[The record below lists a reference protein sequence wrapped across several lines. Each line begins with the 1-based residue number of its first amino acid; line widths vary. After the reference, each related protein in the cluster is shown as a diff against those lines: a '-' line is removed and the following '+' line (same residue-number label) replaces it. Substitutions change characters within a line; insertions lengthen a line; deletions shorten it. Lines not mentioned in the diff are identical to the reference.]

1 MRNKTNLLLLIGVI
15 VFWIIALLSKLNFN
29 GLVYG
34 LDFGLFHPD
43 GQLYSFR
50 ALTMAGNSEV
60 ASGSIVSDWYRDHAY
75 KLNVIDPK
83 SLYFDTHP
91 LWELYKSRILF
102 PILSI
107 PFVILFGMQGMLFI
121 PAISMLTLMIAIQVI
136 GFKLNNKYLAF
147 VISVLVSISPVV
159 SRWMFANITD
169 GLLTALTSL
178 FVVSL
183 LYIKNENI
191 FLFTSATVV
200 ILASYTRISVVQWL
214 AVCLGLYLI
223 NQKRNAVLLGIVSVI
238 FFIPSAL
245 RNLQTGILPNEEKS
259 SLIERPIQLVVS
271 MARVGFY
278 EIGQLVVL
286 DRLLFLLLALATVV
300 SFLSLHHVSSKFF
313 LLVLAALWV
322 TGAVNGTIGVNFRY
336 QLPLLPFMAYSIIES
351 CKFRFAFKDDE
362 KTSL

>member
-1 MRNKTNLLLLIGVI
+1 MRNRTNALLLIGVT
-15 VFWIIALLSKLNFN
+15 VFWIIALVSKLKFN

-60 ASGSIVSDWYRDHAY
+60 VSGSIVSDWYSDHAY

-83 SLYFDTHP
+83 SLHFDVHP
-91 LWELYKSRILF
+91 LWELYKSRVLYS
-102 PILSI
+102 ILSV
-107 PFVILFGMQGMLFI
+107 PFVLLFGMQGMLFI
-121 PAISMLTLMIAIQVI
+121 PAISMLILMISIQII
-136 GFKLNNKYLAF
+136 GFKLNNKFLAF
-147 VISVLVSISPVV
+147 VISVLVSTSPVV

-178 FVVSL
+178 FVVVFL
-183 LYIKNENI
+183 CVKNKNT
-191 FLFTSATVV
+191 FLFISALVV

-214 AVCLGLYLI
+214 AVCFALYLM
-223 NQKRNAVLLGIVSVI
+223 NQKRNAIFLGIVSII

-245 RNLQTGILPNEEKS
+245 RNMQTGILPNEEKS
-259 SLIERPIQLVVS
+259 SLVERPIQLVVS

-300 SFLSLHHVSSKFF
+300 SVLSLHRSSSKLF
-313 LLVLAALWV
+313 LLVLTALWV

-351 CKFRFAFKDDE
+351 CKFNFAFKQKE
-362 KTSL
+362 KI

>member
-1 MRNKTNLLLLIGVI
+1 MRNKTNVLLLIGVI
-15 VFWIIALLSKLNFN
+15 VFWIIALVSKLKFN

-60 ASGSIVSDWYRDHAY
+60 VSGSIVSDWYRDHAY
-75 KLNVIDPK
+75 KLNIIDPK
-83 SLYFDTHP
+83 SLYFDIHP

-107 PFVILFGMQGMLFI
+107 PFVVLFGMQGMLFI

-136 GFKLNNKYLAF
+136 GFKLDNKYLAF

-183 LYIKNENI
+183 LYIKNKNI
-191 FLFTSATVV
+191 FLFTSATLV

-223 NQKRNAVLLGIVSVI
+223 NQKRNAILLGIVSII

-300 SFLSLHHVSSKFF
+300 SFSSLHRVSSKFF

-336 QLPLLPFMAYSIIES
+336 QLPLLPFMAYGIIES
-351 CKFRFAFKDDE
+351 CKFRFAFKDKE